1 MGRHREAVEGDGEE
15 RMSGRFVSVDRDTAY
30 LMPPSVQ
37 EWLPQNHLARFVV
50 EIVERLDLGSMTT
63 AYRGRGSDAFHPAMM
78 VALLFYGYATGVFSS
93 RKLERATYDSVA
105 VRYVA
110 ANQHPDHDSIAH
122 FRKRFLKELSAL
134 FVQILQV
141 ASETGVLK
149 VGKVSLDGTK
159 VHANASK
166 HSALSWEHAC
176 KIEAQLKAEVEELLR
191 LAEAAD
197 GSELP
202 DGMSVP
208 EELER
213 REERLTAI
221 ARAKAEIEARAAE
234 RHAREKAAYAQ
245 KMAEREAKAKSSGKK
260 PRGRAPS
267 EPQEAGPGPKDQVN
281 LTDGDSRI
289 MPTSGDG
296 FEQAYNAQAA
306 VDVDTM
312 LIVAGHVS
320 QSPND
325 KQEIEPALAQLD
337 AVAAVVGKAEALLA
351 DSGYFSSANVGACH
365 AHDVE
370 PYIAAGRDAHYPPL
384 AERLQEPSPVA
395 DDAGP
400 VDRMKHRLRTA
411 DGRRVYAKRK
421 CTVEPTFGIIKS
433 VLGFRQFLLRGLQA
447 VGHEWTLVCI
457 GWNVKRLHRLCM
469 AA

>member
-1 MGRHREAVEGDGEE
+1 MR
-15 RMSGRFVSVDRDTAY
+15 GRFVSVDRDTGY
-30 LMPPSVQ
+30 LLPPSIQ
-37 EWLPQNHLARFVV
+37 EWLPENHMARFVV
-50 EIVERLDLGSMTT
+50 EIVERLDLGRMTT

-105 VRYVA
+105 FRYLA
-110 ANQHPDHDSIAH
+110 ANQQPDHDTIAH

-141 ASETGVLK
+141 AQETGVLK

-176 KIEAQLKAEVEELLR
+176 KIEAQLRAEVEELLR
-191 LAEAAD
+191 LAEEAD
-197 GSELP
+197 GSDVP

-208 EELER
+208 QELER
-213 REERLTAI
+213 REERLAAI

-234 RHAREKAAYAQ
+234 RHAREKAAYEQ
-245 KMAEREAKAKSSGKK
+245 KMAEREAKEKGSGKK
-260 PRGRAPS
+260 PGGHAPA
-267 EPQEAGPGPKDQVN
+267 EPQAGPRPKDQVN

-289 MPTSGDG
+289 MPTSGGG

-312 LIVAGHVS
+312 LIVAQHVS

-325 KQEIEPALAQLD
+325 KREIEPALDNLD
-337 AVAAVVGKAEALLA
+337 AVAAVIGKAEALIA
-351 DSGYFSSANVGACH
+351 DTGYFSSGNVDACH

-370 PYIAAGRDAHYPPL
+370 PYIAPGRDAHYPPL
-384 AERLQEPSPVA
+384 AERLKEPLPVA
-395 DDAGP
+395 DDAGA

-411 DGRRVYAKRK
+411 DGRRVYARRK

-433 VLGFRQFLLRGLQA
+433 VLGFRQFLLRGLA
-447 VGHEWTLVCI
+447 GVRDEWTLVCI
-457 GWNVKRLHRLCM
+457 GWNVKRLHRLQM

>member
-1 MGRHREAVEGDGEE
+1 
-15 RMSGRFVSVDRDTAY
+15 MSGRFVSVDRDTAY

-78 VALLFYGYATGVFSS
+78 VALLFYGYASGVFSS
-93 RKLERATYDSVA
+93 RRLERATYDSVA
-105 VRYVA
+105 FRYVA
-110 ANQHPDHDSIAH
+110 ANRHPDHDTIAH
-122 FRKRFLKELSAL
+122 FRQRFLQELSAL

-141 ASETGVLK
+141 AQETGVLK
-149 VGKVSLDGTK
+149 VGQVSLDGTK
-159 VHANASK
+159 VHANASR

-176 KIEAQLKAEVEELLR
+176 KIEAQLQAEVEELLR

-213 REERLTAI
+213 REARLAAI
-221 ARAKAEIEARAAE
+221 ARAKAAITARAAE
-234 RHAREKAAYAQ
+234 RQAREQATYDQ
-245 KMAEREAKAKSSGKK
+245 KMAERAAKEKGSGKK
-260 PRGRAPS
+260 PGGHAPAA
-267 EPQEAGPGPKDQVN
+267 PQAGPRPKDQVN
-281 LTDGDSRI
+281 LTDADSRI
-289 MPTSGDG
+289 MPTAGG
-296 FEQAYNAQAA
+296 EFEQSYNAQAA

-312 LIVAGHVS
+312 VIVAQHVS
-320 QSPND
+320 QNPND
-325 KQEIEPALAQLD
+325 KQELAPALEHLD
-337 AVAAVVGKAEALLA
+337 AVAAVLGKVEVLIA
-351 DSGYFSSANVGACH
+351 DNGYFSAANVEACH
-365 AHDVE
+365 AHGVE
-370 PYIAAGRDAHYPPL
+370 PYIAAGREAHYPPV
-384 AERLQEPSPVA
+384 AERLTEPSPVA
-395 DDAGP
+395 DDAGA

-411 DGRRVYAKRK
+411 EGRAVYAKRK

-447 VGHEWTLVCI
+447 VRHEWTLVCI
-457 GWNVKRLHRLCM
+457 GWNMKRLHRLHM

>member
-1 MGRHREAVEGDGEE
+1 MGLRDDEAVRVGVEE

-37 EWLPQNHLARFVV
+37 EWLPENHLARFVV

-105 VRYVA
+105 FRYLA

-141 ASETGVLK
+141 AQQTGVLK

-176 KIEAQLKAEVEELLR
+176 KIEAQLRAEVEELMR
-191 LAEAAD
+191 LAEEAD
-197 GSELP
+197 RSDFP

-213 REERLTAI
+213 REERLAAI

-234 RHAREKAAYAQ
+234 RHAREKAAYEQ
-245 KMAEREAKAKSSGKK
+245 KMAEREAKEKSSGKK
-260 PRGRAPS
+260 PGGHAPS
-267 EPQEAGPGPKDQVN
+267 EPQAGPQPKDQVN

-289 MPTSGDG
+289 MPTSGRG

-312 LIVAGHVS
+312 LIVAQHVS
-320 QSPND
+320 QNPND
-325 KQEIEPALAQLD
+325 KQELQPALENLD
-337 AVAAVVGKAEALLA
+337 AVAAVVGKAEALIA
-351 DSGYFSSANVGACH
+351 DNGYFSSDNVDACH
-365 AHDVE
+365 AHKVE

-384 AERLQEPSPVA
+384 AQRLSEPPAVA
-395 DDAGP
+395 DDAGA

-411 DGRRVYAKRK
+411 EGRQVYAKRK

-447 VGHEWTLVCI
+447 VQHEWTLVCI
-457 GWNVKRLHRLCM
+457 GWNMKRLHRLQM